1 MKKIKETDKMCEI
14 STKIKS
20 YNVFIEGGLFMKGP
34 GIKDY
39 LYALDEKKKEAQKAG
54 LKEIE
59 ISSKSLHQEIS
70 PNHATMPT
78 CCQAMYKVT
87 LQGDEIVKT
96 PKGTTGYGS
105 HLIIRFKVDDLDRE
119 QRFPNKKRGR
129 PSKTAEEKLAA
140 KKAKMKRN
148 TEDLNKILKT
158 WLNDKGYSCSEEKN
172 ELVAE
177 NGERKWIIN
186 IQGVKRGRKQTL
198 PNKIS
203 ELITRIEDKDSYYS
217 MAFNDTNLTRRQ
229 WNEISK
235 VVKEQLK
242 LSVLLA
248 DKQGNIME
256 I

>member
-1 MKKIKETDKMCEI
+1 MCGI
-14 STKIKS
+14 STKIKF
-20 YNVFIEGGLFMKGP
+20 YNVVNEGGISMKGP

-39 LYALDEKKKEAQKAG
+39 LYALEEKKQQAKEAG
-54 LKEIE
+54 LTEIE

-70 PNHATMPT
+70 PQHATMPT
-78 CCQAMYKVT
+78 CCQAMYKVC
-87 LQGDEIVKT
+87 LEGDEIIKT

-105 HLIIRFKVDDLDRE
+105 HLIIRYKLDDFNRP

-129 PSKTAEEKLAA
+129 PSKTPEEKLAA

-148 TEDLNKILKT
+148 TEDLNNILKS
-158 WLNDKGYSCSEEKN
+158 WLNEQGYTYMEAKN
-172 ELVAE
+172 ELIAE
-177 NGERKWIIN
+177 NDERKWIIN

-203 ELITRIEDKDSYYS
+203 ELITRIEDGNTYYS
-217 MAFNDTNLTRRQ
+217 IAFNDTNLTRRQ

-248 DKQGNIME
+248 DKQGNICE
-256 I
+256 L

>member
-1 MKKIKETDKMCEI
+1 
-14 STKIKS
+14 
-20 YNVFIEGGLFMKGP
+20 MKGP

-39 LYALDEKKKEAQKAG
+39 LNALDIKKREAKEAG
-54 LKEIE
+54 LEEIE

-70 PNHATMPT
+70 PSHATMPT
-78 CCQAMYKVT
+78 CCQAMYKVC
-87 LQGDEIVKT
+87 LEGDEIIKT

-105 HLIIRFKVDDLDRE
+105 HLVIRYELNDLDRP

-129 PSKTAEEKLAA
+129 PSKTMEEKIAA

-148 TEDLNKILKT
+148 TEDLNNILKV
-158 WLNDKGYSCSEEKN
+158 WLDEKGYTYSEVKN
-172 ELVAE
+172 DLIAS

-186 IQGVKRGRKQTL
+186 VQGVKRGRKQTL

-203 ELITRIEDKDSYYS
+203 ELITRIEDDNTYYS

-235 VVKEQLK
+235 VVKDQLK
-242 LSVLLA
+242 LSVILA
-248 DKQGNIME
+248 DKQGNIFE
-256 I
+256 L

>member
-1 MKKIKETDKMCEI
+1 
-14 STKIKS
+14 
-20 YNVFIEGGLFMKGP
+20 MKGP

-39 LYALDEKKKEAQKAG
+39 LNAIETKKEEAKKAG
-54 LKEIE
+54 LHEIE
-59 ISSKSLHQEIS
+59 ISSKALHQEIS

-78 CCQAMYKVT
+78 CCEAMYKLT
-87 LQGDEIVKT
+87 LEGDEIIKT

-105 HLIIRFKVDDLDRE
+105 HLIIRFNVDDLDRA

-129 PSKTAEEKLAA
+129 PSKTYEEKLAS

-148 TEDLNKILKT
+148 TEDLNNLLKI
-158 WLNDKGYSCSEEKN
+158 WLDENGYTFSEEKN
-172 ELVAE
+172 ELVAS
-177 NGERKWIIN
+177 NGERKWIIQV
-186 IQGVKRGRKQTL
+186 QGVKRGRKQTL

-203 ELITRIEDKDSYYS
+203 ELITRIDDGETYYS
-217 MAFNDTNLTRRQ
+217 IAFNDTNLTRRQ

-235 VVKEQLK
+235 VVKDQLK

-248 DKQGNIME
+248 DKQGKILE

>member
-1 MKKIKETDKMCEI
+1 
-14 STKIKS
+14 
-20 YNVFIEGGLFMKGP
+20 MKGP

-39 LYALDEKKKEAQKAG
+39 LYALETKKREAKEAG
-54 LKEIE
+54 LEEVE
-59 ISSKSLHQEIS
+59 ISSKTLHQEIS

-78 CCQAMYKVT
+78 CCQAMYKVC
-87 LQGDEIVKT
+87 LEGDEIIKT

-105 HLIIRFKVDDLDRE
+105 HLVIRYSLNDLDRI

-129 PSKTAEEKLAA
+129 PSKTMEEKMAS

-148 TEDLNKILKT
+148 TEDLNNILKV
-158 WLNDKGYSCSEEKN
+158 WLDEKGYTYSEVKN
-172 ELVAE
+172 DLIAS
-177 NGERKWIIN
+177 NGERKWIIHV
-186 IQGVKRGRKQTL
+186 QGVKRGRKQTL

-203 ELITRIEDKDSYYS
+203 ELITRMEDDDTYYS

-235 VVKEQLK
+235 VVKDQLK

-248 DKQGNIME
+248 DKQGNIFE
-256 I
+256 L

>member
-1 MKKIKETDKMCEI
+1 
-14 STKIKS
+14 
-20 YNVFIEGGLFMKGP
+20 MKGP

-39 LYALDEKKKEAQKAG
+39 LYALEEKKKEAKEAG
-54 LKEIE
+54 LEEIE
-59 ISSKSLHQEIS
+59 ISSKALHQQIS

-87 LQGDEIVKT
+87 LEGDEIIKT

-105 HLIIRFKVDDLDRE
+105 HLIIRYKCNDLDRE
-119 QRFPNKKRGR
+119 QCFPNKKRGR
-129 PSKTAEEKLAA
+129 PSKSDEEKLAA

-148 TEDLNKILKT
+148 TEDLNNILKL
-158 WLNDKGYSCSEEKN
+158 WLNEKGYTFSEERN
-172 ELVAE
+172 ELIAN
-177 NGERKWIIN
+177 NGDKKWIIN

-203 ELITRIEDKDSYYS
+203 ELMTRIEDSNTYYS
-217 MAFNDTNLTRRQ
+217 IAFNDTSLTRKQ
-229 WNEISK
+229 WSEISD

-248 DKQGNIME
+248 DKQGNILE